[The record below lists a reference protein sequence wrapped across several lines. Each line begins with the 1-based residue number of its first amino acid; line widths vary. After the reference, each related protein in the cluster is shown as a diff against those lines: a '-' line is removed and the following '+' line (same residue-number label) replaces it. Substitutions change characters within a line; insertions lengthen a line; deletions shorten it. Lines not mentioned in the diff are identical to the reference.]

1 MFLLYSVLNM
11 QVGTFM
17 LLSMI
22 LNGQVKQ
29 REKVVVI

>member
-1 MFLLYSVLNM
+1 MFLLYSLLNM